1 MSVSDKYA
9 LQVDAVAEYVA
20 SQSDP
25 DENRYVF
32 AYHITLRNTGKVTLT
47 LQTRHW
53 IITDGTGNQQEVR
66 GEGVVGEK
74 PRLAPGES
82 FEYTSGA
89 MLDTPVGS
97 MHGSYQMLAEDGH
110 RFDAPIAAF
119 TLAVPRSLN

>member
-1 MSVSDKYA
+1 MTVTDKYA
-9 LQVDAVAEYVA
+9 LLVETVAEYVA

-25 DENRYVF
+25 EAQRYVF
-32 AYHITLRNTGKVTLT
+32 AYHITLRNVGSITIT
-47 LQTRHW
+47 LQSRHW

-82 FEYTSGA
+82 FQYTSGA

-97 MHGSYQMLAEDGH
+97 MHGSYQMVAEDGH
-110 RFDAPIAAF
+110 HFDALIAPF